1 MWINRF
7 IEPILREQA
16 ATHSV
21 VVLTGTRQAGKTSLM
36 RRVFPALSFVSL
48 ELPSKAEQAEGDP
61 DAFLAR
67 HPSPVVID
75 EVQYAPA
82 LIRHLH
88 VAVQRDRDR
97 KGALLLT
104 GSVPPI
110 LLESVSESLAG
121 RVSIIQL
128 EPLSYAEAKAAN
140 PDLLVEEFLVRGG
153 FPELCAKPEIE
164 PCDFYRSYVP
174 TYLERD
180 LCQLLRVSSLRDF
193 EGFLRAA
200 ALKTAQ
206 LLNRTDLARDVGIS
220 GSTAFAWISVLEA
233 SYQLVL
239 LKPWFGDQARP
250 LVKRPKL
257 YLQDPGLA
265 SFLCGLHSAADLR
278 SSPFVG
284 ALWETLVCA
293 EIRLAQLN
301 RHGRWDLNFW
311 HDGVRKADFLLH
323 REDKFDLADAKWT
336 QHPQSQDAARLRRHE
351 V

>member
-1 MWINRF
+1 
-7 IEPILREQA
+7 
-16 ATHSV
+16 
-21 VVLTGTRQAGKTSLM
+21 M

-220 GSTAFAWISVLEA
+220 GSTAFAWISVLEGQLSTRAAQTVVRRSGKTA
-233 SYQLVL
+233 SQTTQTVPARSGSRLV
-239 LKPWFGDQARP
+239 PVRTAFGRRPAIIAIRRCALGNPCLRRDPSRTTQQAREMGSQ
-250 LVKRPKL
+250 L
-257 YLQDPGLA
+257 LA
-265 SFLCGLHSAADLR
+265 RR
-278 SSPFVG
+278 SSQSGFLAASGRQVRSRRREVDPAPAVPRCSQT
-284 ALWETLVCA
+284 EEDCA
-293 EIRLAQLN
+293 PLARRIRPN
-301 RHGRWDLNFW
+301 DVPDLSNTEPVSD
-311 HDGVRKADFLLH
+311 H
-323 REDKFDLADAKWT
+323 
-336 QHPQSQDAARLRRHE
+336 ARYRRPAP
-351 V
+351 